1 MNNEWNPISQLP
13 KKDGYYILKL
23 NNGKIIT
30 KYFIHDGMHK
40 FYGVKLKDIES
51 WKEK

>member
-1 MNNEWNPISQLP
+1 MNNNWNPISQLP

-30 KYFIHDGMHK
+30 KYFIYDGIHR
-40 FYGVKLKDIES
+40 FYGVKLRDIES

>member
-1 MNNEWNPISQLP
+1 MNNKWNPISQLP

-30 KYFIHDGMHK
+30 KYFIYNGMHR

>member
-1 MNNEWNPISQLP
+1 MKNITNELT
-13 KKDGYYILKL
+13 

-30 KYFIHDGMHK
+30 KYFIHDGIHR

>member
-23 NNGKIIT
+23 NNGRIIT
-30 KYFIHDGMHK
+30 RYFAYDGLHK
-40 FYGVKLKDIES
+40 FYNTTLKNVES